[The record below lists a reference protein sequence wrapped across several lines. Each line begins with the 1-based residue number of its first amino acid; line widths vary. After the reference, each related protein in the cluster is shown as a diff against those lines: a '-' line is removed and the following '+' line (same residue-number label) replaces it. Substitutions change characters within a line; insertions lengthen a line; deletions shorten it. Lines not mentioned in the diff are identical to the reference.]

1 MCVESL
7 LASGGIRFAVRPFAR
22 PGGVASPSETLQ
34 CRRARNRRACQWV
47 WACCCM
53 RGTPCPMET
62 AFQTTASVERP
73 AVLGAKRTTGEFR
86 SWRVDSPF
94 GWQLPSQTS
103 GLKHLHQAHPKQGS
117 AVHRLLQASGSAR
130 QQPLQNQ
137 AHQIPESQNLGSSP
151 LKTTDLKSV
160 IDDSKSFTINGK
172 TIILVNVAL
181 QVFLD
186 RLISDRS
193 RTEGCIANPPEVS
206 APKLCSHFRKFSL
219 DHFGR
224 PTFQTLDHLTDG

>member
-103 GLKHLHQAHPKQGS
+103 GLKHLHQAHQTQGS
-117 AVHRLLQASGSAR
+117 AVHKPSATSGLIQRL
-130 QQPLQNQ
+130 P
-137 AHQIPESQNLGSSP
+137 PESQAAQDSGGWATALWPPLLIQRGTRRSWPRCRVHSTTILG
-151 LKTTDLKSV
+151 
-160 IDDSKSFTINGK
+160 NG
-172 TIILVNVAL
+172 V
-181 QVFLD
+181 
-186 RLISDRS
+186 
-193 RTEGCIANPPEVS
+193 
-206 APKLCSHFRKFSL
+206 
-219 DHFGR
+219 
-224 PTFQTLDHLTDG
+224 

>member
-22 PGGVASPSETLQ
+22 PGVVASPSETLQ

-73 AVLGAKRTTGEFR
+73 AVLGAKCTTGEFR

-103 GLKHLHQAHPKQGS
+103 GLKHLHQEYKKQGS
-117 AVHRLLQASGSAR
+117 ALHRLLQASGSAR

-137 AHQIPESQNLGSSP
+137 AIRDSGGWATALRPP
-151 LKTTDLKSV
+151 L
-160 IDDSKSFTINGK
+160 
-172 TIILVNVAL
+172 
-181 QVFLD
+181 
-186 RLISDRS
+186 LIQ
-193 RTEGCIANPPEVS
+193 
-206 APKLCSHFRKFSL
+206 H
-219 DHFGR
+219 
-224 PTFQTLDHLTDG
+224 

>member
-22 PGGVASPSETLQ
+22 PGVVASPSETLQ

-103 GLKHLHQAHPKQGS
+103 GLKHLHQAHQTQGS
-117 AVHRLLQASGSAR
+117 AVHKPSAASGLLQ
-130 QQPLQNQ
+130 QLP
-137 AHQIPESQNLGSSP
+137 PESQGHTRFRRMGNSSEAA
-151 LKTTDLKSV
+151 SA
-160 IDDSKSFTINGK
+160 DS
-172 TIILVNVAL
+172 AL
-181 QVFLD
+181 N
-186 RLISDRS
+186 SAS
-193 RTEGCIANPPEVS
+193 S
-206 APKLCSHFRKFSL
+206 APVSSSFHHQLRKRPWSCSCSRDSY
-219 DHFGR
+219 GCR
-224 PTFQTLDHLTDG
+224 I